1 MKRLDELYPQDEA
14 NRRARLPVRDPRG
27 ALRHARLPASRPG
40 TSTRE
45 LGWERGRARESDAL
59 AVALGE
65 LGVAPGDRV
74 AVQLQNMP
82 QFLIALAAAW
92 KAGAA
97 VVPVNP
103 MLTPRER
110 AVLLED
116 SGARVLIAL
125 EALGRASARRRRT

>member
-1 MKRLDELYPQDEA
+1 M
-14 NRRARLPVRDPRG
+14 
-27 ALRHARLPASRPG
+27 RLPASG
-40 TSTRE
+40 VAAWYFDTE
-45 LGWERGRARESDAL
+45 LGWEQVGRESDAL
-59 AVALGE
+59 AVALAE

-103 MLTPRER
+103 MLTPGER
-110 AVLLED
+110 AVLLAD

-125 EALGRASARRRRT
+125 EALAARARTWRT

>member
-1 MKRLDELYPQDEA
+1 
-14 NRRARLPVRDPRG
+14 
-27 ALRHARLPASRPG
+27 
-40 TSTRE
+40 
-45 LGWERGRARESDAL
+45 
-59 AVALGE
+59 
-65 LGVAPGDRV
+65 
-74 AVQLQNMP
+74 MP

-110 AVLLED
+110 AVLLAD

-125 EALGRASARRRRT
+125 EALAADADVAHVITTSPLDYLD